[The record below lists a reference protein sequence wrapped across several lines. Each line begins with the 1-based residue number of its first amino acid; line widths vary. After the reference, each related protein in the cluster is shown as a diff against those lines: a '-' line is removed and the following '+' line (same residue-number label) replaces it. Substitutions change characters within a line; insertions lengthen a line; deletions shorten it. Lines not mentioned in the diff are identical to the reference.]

1 MYKSLLVT
9 DSVNV
14 LARFGFAHI
23 AGLARVKR
31 FNSSGHR
38 VHTVINCLLPL
49 LACCMD
55 LLLVCVFVYCDDF
68 HYFCQTVSQSIFKDT
83 AKRGTSN
90 EEILDSTYSIR
101 ARYWIA
107 L

>member
-49 LACCMD
+49 LACRVY
-55 LLLVCVFVYCDDF
+55 LLLLCVFVYCDDF
-68 HYFCQTVSQSIFKDT
+68 HIVIVIRIWGLSSF
-83 AKRGTSN
+83 TSDYYLGAVGPDI
-90 EEILDSTYSIR
+90 EYSKVNPS
-101 ARYWIA
+101 
-107 L
+107 